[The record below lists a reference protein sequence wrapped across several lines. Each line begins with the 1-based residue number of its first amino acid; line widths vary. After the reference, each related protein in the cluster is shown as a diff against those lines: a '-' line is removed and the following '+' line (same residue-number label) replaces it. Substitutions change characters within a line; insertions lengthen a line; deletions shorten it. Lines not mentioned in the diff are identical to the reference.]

1 MPKPV
6 FIHIGPDGAADEAL
20 VQLFAA
26 NGYKTVCH
34 EKGALASEIIFAESR
49 DQRPLRQR
57 PGIRLFAGLW
67 RAAPHWRPPLEAW
80 RCFAHLARRIPHARF
95 ILTRPDPD
103 QWVIER
109 LTRDE
114 GAVAR
119 CHAFHR
125 NVDELAL
132 PDLWRAE
139 LAAHLRAVLDHFA
152 DDPRLIVVDLPQDD
166 PATLAARIDPLLPM
180 PHLPFAQW
188 PARAGSPIETAML
201 ALYDRAQDRP
211 RAPRDWAAD
220 VAAFC
225 LQGGRPG
232 PGGGTQGFSGYAC
245 AWDGGPLVHD
255 PVKGG
260 VRQVAVHTPQGGTP
274 VATGPEGRHFKVI
287 RAEGVIN
294 DILRLGRRDPVCID
308 MEDSRWMGS
317 PQGAA
322 PDRPVLCHNR
332 RVGAVGPVLWPLP
345 DQHAIGLP
353 GFDPA
358 AAPDPTGFD
367 DKEDRIVWRGM
378 ISGNEMREGV
388 RPGPASHVW
397 LAQLLQAGEDADAR
411 DAAWQGLCRTSRL
424 NFVRRFVG
432 HPDFD
437 IGVVMAF
444 AYRHF
449 AQDPLLAPYCGPRR
463 GRAFFQR
470 FRYQLCLT
478 GYDHGSN
485 FISALDS
492 QSVLFAEDDGWQVFY
507 SGRFRPWEHF
517 IPVARHGTDILD
529 KLDWA
534 RSHPAECKAMS
545 RAART
550 EAAHLRDAHA
560 RRQMMTHILDGL
572 AGAR

>member
-6 FIHIGPDGAADEAL
+6 FIHIGVDGAADDAL
-20 VQLFAA
+20 VRLFAA

-34 EKGALASEIIFAESR
+34 EKGALASDIIFAESR

-125 NVDELAL
+125 GVDELAL
-132 PDLWRAE
+132 PDLWRGD
-139 LAAHLRAVLDHFA
+139 LAAHERAVLDHFGG
-152 DDPRLIVVDLPQDD
+152 DSRLIVVDPARDD
-166 PATLAARIDPLLPM
+166 PAALAARIDPLLPM
-180 PHLPFAQW
+180 PDLPFDRW
-188 PARAGSPIETAML
+188 PNARNAGGEAALLS
-201 ALYDRAQDRP
+201 LYDRAQDQP
-211 RAPRDWAAD
+211 VAPKGWAED

-225 LQGGRPG
+225 LQGPG
-232 PGGGTQGFSGYAC
+232 PDPQGDARGLSGYAC
-245 AWDGGPLVHD
+245 EWDGGPLVRD
-255 PVKGG
+255 PFKGG
-260 VRQVAVHTPQGGTP
+260 ARQFAVLTPQGGTP
-274 VATGPEGRHFKVI
+274 IATGPEGRHFKVL

-317 PQGAA
+317 PQGD
-322 PDRPVLCHNR
+322 PVDRRVLCHNR
-332 RVGAVGPVLWPLP
+332 RAGAAGPVLWPLP

-353 GFDPA
+353 GFDPTA
-358 AAPDPTGFD
+358 EADPTGFD
-367 DKEDRIVWRGM
+367 AKEDRIVWRGM
-378 ISGNEMREGV
+378 ISGNEMRDAV

-397 LAQLLQAGEDADAR
+397 LAQLLQAGDNPAAR
-411 DAAWQGLCRTSRL
+411 EAAWQGLCRTSRFD
-424 NFVRRFVG
+424 FVRRFMG

-449 AQDPLLAPYCGPRR
+449 ADDPLLAPYCGPRR

-492 QSVLFAEDDGWQVFY
+492 NSVLFAEDDGWQVFY

-517 IPVARHGTDILD
+517 IPIARYGTDILD
-529 KLDWA
+529 KLEWA

-545 RAART
+545 RAARA
-550 EAAHLRDAHA
+550 EAAFLRDPQA
-560 RRQMMTHILDGL
+560 RRQMMRHILDGL
-572 AGAR
+572 AAAR